1 MTQENGQSANEPET
15 RRIPEATP
23 EAAAAPAPDN
33 LPPTPPVPPQG
44 DTFASP
50 AERIPAGPGHQE
62 PGHQHAA
69 GRDSAGR
76 DSADRDSADRDSAGR
91 NGAQAYPDHPGQG
104 MPYQGEPYPS
114 AQYPGAQYPGP
125 QYQSPQN
132 QPPAYPGTAATGQ
145 QYLGAGAPY
154 PGGYGAP
161 GAGYGYQAPPAR
173 TLSLISMVL
182 GIVSIATLGATF
194 FTQIAAVI
202 LGHIALKR
210 EPAGRGMALAGLIM
224 GYVTIGLGIL
234 LVILAIIL
242 FAGAVPYFSTTSGAE
257 FSV

>member
-23 EAAAAPAPDN
+23 ETAAAPAPDN
-33 LPPTPPVPPQG
+33 LPPAPPVRPQGG

-50 AERIPAGPGHQE
+50 AERSFAAPGQQE

-69 GRDSAGR
+69 GRDSAGG
-76 DSADRDSADRDSAGR
+76 D
-91 NGAQAYPDHPGQG
+91 GAQAHPAHPGQG
-104 MPYQGEPYPS
+104 MPYQGAQYPGAQYPG

-194 FTQIAAVI
+194 FTQIAAVV